1 MTREQ
6 IEKAADN
13 YSVEIMPAY
22 SNGYF
27 ERYQIADAFESGAN
41 WRINNVWHKPN
52 EEPVSF
58 CSLLLIENSNGEFD
72 LGYKFDPANTKR
84 WAYVKDLIPDT
95 ED

>member
-6 IEKAADN
+6 IEKAALLYAGAGEYGECPYNPD
-13 YSVEIMPAY
+13 AKK
-22 SNGYF
+22 GF
-27 ERYQIADAFESGAN
+27 IAGAN

-84 WAYVKDLIPDT
+84 WAYVRDLIPDK

>member
-1 MTREQ
+1 MTRED
-6 IEKAADN
+6 IEKAAID
-13 YSVEIMPAY
+13 YSGRDGGVTLKTEIY
-22 SNGYF
+22 
-27 ERYQIADAFESGAN
+27 AFTAGAN

-84 WAYVKDLIPDT
+84 WAYVKDLIPET

>member
-1 MTREQ
+1 MKLEQ
-6 IEKAADN
+6 HNQAAIEYEDSLIYSSISEQCDIKKA
-13 YSVEIMPAY
+13 
-22 SNGYF
+22 F
-27 ERYQIADAFESGAN
+27 IAGAN

-84 WAYVKDLIPDT
+84 WAYVRDLIPDT
-95 ED
+95 EDRS

>member
-1 MTREQ
+1 MTRED
-6 IEKAADN
+6 IEKAAGEYSGSVLGFKDN
-13 YSVEIMPAY
+13 PVVMAKHKV
-22 SNGYF
+22 F
-27 ERYQIADAFESGAN
+27 IAGAN

-84 WAYVKDLIPDT
+84 WAYVRDLIPDT

>member
-1 MTREQ
+1 MTKEDNIKEAQNYEDSLIYSSISEQ
-6 IEKAADN
+6 CDIKKA
-13 YSVEIMPAY
+13 
-22 SNGYF
+22 F
-27 ERYQIADAFESGAN
+27 IAGAN

-72 LGYKFDPANTKR
+72 LGYKFDPATTKI
-84 WAYVKDLIPDT
+84 WAYVRDLIPDT